1 MAKVGKTSAVT
12 RREFRSALARVKK
25 NDAAIEALHE
35 TVDQLRRESNVQFER
50 IARVQ
55 ADLDLIQAA
64 WRRVKPES

>member
-1 MAKVGKTSAVT
+1 MAKVRKAIAVT
-12 RREFRSALARVKK
+12 RREFRSTLARVKK

-35 TVDQLRRESNVQFER
+35 TVDELRRASNVQFER

-64 WRRVKPES
+64 RRVKPES